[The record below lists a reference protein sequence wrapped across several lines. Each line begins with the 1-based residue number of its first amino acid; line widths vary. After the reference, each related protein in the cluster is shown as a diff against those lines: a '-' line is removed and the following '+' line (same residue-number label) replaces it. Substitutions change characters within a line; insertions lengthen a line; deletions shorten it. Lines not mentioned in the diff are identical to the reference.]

1 MATDA
6 TSRTAKI
13 HRFIINDDI
22 VYTSLAEFKSP
33 NARLIASDLAQIQSQ
48 IKNQQELLENL
59 RNQWGAGNHSEQLK
73 QSIEELAY
81 RMLQAQKKVNNMAKN
96 MRKAELGQ
104 DK

>member
-1 MATDA
+1 METDA

-22 VYTSLAEFKSP
+22 VYTSLAQFKSP
-33 NARLIASDLAQIQSQ
+33 TARLIASDLAQIQSQ

-59 RNQWGAGNHSEQLK
+59 RKQWGAGNHDEKLRD
-73 QSIEELAY
+73 SIREMAN
-81 RMLQAQKKVNNMAKN
+81 RIQQAQKKLNNMAKN
-96 MRKAELGQ
+96 MRKAELG